1 MTTSDPG
8 QGGTNW
14 QKVAQRHRNMARAVL
29 GSDDRPSSF
38 DLSQQEMFNLSRV
51 GRDKSEKGFWEGVF
65 TDATGDFD
73 PLRPL
78 PFLGTISEAVGSDRL
93 DDAFMRFSEN
103 KASRDD
109 IERISKYLEWS
120 ERESTALSNIGAITG
135 QVGAFMGENAI
146 TMGVLGSVG
155 KVAKIGLDA
164 KRAAL
169 LGRIAE
175 VGIVKGSL
183 NAGRKFGTALKSSA
197 AGRGAA
203 AVLESK
209 VGSALNTVLI
219 KTPAAMAK
227 GMVGADTLT
236 GAAGM
241 LAGKELIAQ
250 TGGVVTGLLTSDDA
264 GYGAGRAMNAAH
276 LRYLQEK
283 YSYDVS
289 QYGLEVVANND
300 LSLLEFMPR
309 ALFEQ
314 YIENWTEQV
323 GGSLTVGIA
332 ALNKAINSQFIEK
345 VILKNAAGEGLE
357 AGARRVFERVASTG
371 YNGVVQENF
380 EEILGATATQLAGE
394 ITGDEEWSN
403 TYKEFW
409 TAQNWLEMSAGI
421 ALGSGV
427 ATRGA
432 AAFQGA
438 MDSWAGGA
446 SGTFRREA
454 ARGRKLREE
463 LAQAAIDAR
472 NNARGTDDDSPQANV
487 WRGTPEEEGTLRKGL
502 LDGYLLNKAEEEL
515 ALRQERGETG
525 LPTAEEMLAN
535 ERTMLEAKYGAEAD
549 AEVDRQIHTINN
561 MEDGARQRHID
572 QLTGATPA
580 EEEAP
585 MQGPALPEEAPMQG
599 PQLPLQGPPAPQA
612 AAEAEVEA
620 EPEAQPDK
628 PRQQFFEGDTRFF
641 DEDAERPGVVS
652 QEAQER
658 DREQYAA
665 EAAAAQRDLGG
676 ETLAYDELDD
686 NQKRLVNIA
695 FRNNKSVTFA
705 TGLDGVAE
713 HDRATGRIRIDAS
726 KAPQYKLDVSP
737 DGTVGELVPLTPEQ
751 SVEANF
757 LHEGFHRLVRKFG
770 RGYTKFVAEQMD
782 KVLPGIRARN
792 QAQYESE
799 HAAWRQRML
808 EQGRE
813 VPELSAEDAYE
824 EGVTRT
830 LESFVGYMGL
840 LTKNNDLQGFQ
851 AILEEQGTGLFRRV
865 VDAIE
870 NGLRAAAFLG
880 PKRQQS
886 VTNLRNAL
894 ADVEALGDL
903 SKLSDEQL
911 VRSAAIVQDFFE
923 AWRGAGDQQLDSD
936 EANLLGWRQDIAS
949 DQQPIS
955 EEPSAELLK
964 ARQLLAKL
972 EAQLSV
978 QESKQK
984 NKLNEKKRKDLV
996 RRVNKARRKVDQL
1009 EKAEA
1014 ESRERTIAER
1024 AQRIQ
1029 ERAGRVDA
1037 VPQQRAE
1044 AERVAAEGRRAE
1056 AERAAAEQQA
1066 ALVASQAE
1074 ELKYIDE
1081 RLPMLRARRQAVAGR
1096 TDARSRKLVQA
1107 YDTEIDALM
1116 QRQFEILQQ
1125 GPTPLPSTEVGPQ
1138 LPVQG
1143 PAQLPATE
1151 IGPQFRP
1158 STEFG
1163 PQLPV
1168 QGPPLPNLPVQ
1179 GPPLPN
1185 LPVQG
1190 PPRPVGMLSNAELDQ
1205 EWASLGRTDNPPRQ
1219 IKLRVLEQMR
1229 GRATQTEVQAEP
1241 EVQAEGTM
1249 PPELL
1254 EGERELGAALA
1265 FARGTALAEDLGFEN
1280 VPWSEIE
1287 QELEDKSLQEELSP
1301 KEQMLLEYG
1310 PMMGPDVFDLWMER
1324 DAKLLEQRDKLRRA
1338 EEQAQT
1344 DPRNDKQHNL
1354 PRFML
1359 GRVGPDGRLQ
1369 FNLHIPAESLSVSA
1383 ERLAAGERSD
1393 VVEGLMS
1400 PVGGYNKSVWWDG
1413 MMKEAV
1419 TAAMQQDQ
1427 GLRVRAQFWQKQAAS
1442 VGKDARKEG
1451 SGKLLEL
1458 SRNIEAL
1465 GKALYRDLGKQARE
1479 AFVQEYADFINKL
1492 NLRGQR
1498 PSRQPGL
1505 TPKEVAES
1513 MLPISDFASTR
1524 EVMRLHDG
1532 APAAA
1537 RRAVDGLVSREKFM
1551 AYSKDAPM
1559 LFDAMQKPE
1568 LLYDIVKEALVAD
1581 ALKATEGLVT
1591 AAATGHAIELF
1602 TKANP
1607 TLISPEMAKLMTR
1620 FYVQRAAANPG
1631 LVPMVGA
1638 SPEGFDIN
1646 KEADRAAA
1654 WQDFLNKQRHRVTN
1668 PDGSTGVL
1676 VHSGRSVFKEGVP
1689 KTNNY
1694 RPFFQA
1700 TLVDPKQINYQLE
1713 GFYYFVKKS
1722 KARADRAAI
1731 NPSTGFEYDGKEAL
1745 GYALV
1750 GGYKRMMDYR
1760 NPADRTELAENTA
1773 YEAMY
1778 RKFSKPGYRKPSD
1791 IPEGM
1796 AKDILQEISSFSD
1809 IISDA
1814 HGVQGP
1820 WANPRL
1826 YKPSDGAQFE
1836 AEFLD
1841 IAGPQ
1846 SPNSWD
1852 RNSGQEIAEWTAV
1865 VLGNP
1870 AAMQTF
1876 NLPHE
1881 LDNEAAGI
1889 DRTFLQADTYDAWKA
1904 WVNAPGA
1911 FQSVDWWLS
1920 PETRTFMRSLAHTA
1934 LDSLN
1939 EQYTPHPDTY
1949 REQDYEWEA
1958 PSNWSKAEHH
1968 NLVKAIE
1975 RSGADAFMATE
1986 DGYEHYSFLNP
1997 QEQLQN
2003 IANTPHGPRDAVQQ
2017 NIARGISVGAATA
2030 PFAAK
2035 PKSKLDM
2042 RAAAPEPVGP
2052 AFTQAIYDPTGRAI
2066 SKTVG
2071 VVSTDD
2077 GGLQYIAELTHEEQ
2091 AHGVFAVETP
2101 EVPLSMRRAAAQHML
2116 HYAMDGG
2123 AEHISVSDPELA
2135 QTIAEL
2141 SGAEVLEDGLIRLDS
2156 RVYERAGEQYNL
2168 GRMKAARNRMEQMTG
2183 RRIWSDNDRQFNLE
2197 RDTTAPASRA
2207 DADARTDYER
2217 VDAMMTTYLAGLDR
2231 NVHYTNLL
2239 SQQHEEALVASL
2251 PEGASEKEKAAHV
2264 KRVGAA
2270 IHLWIDM
2277 KGNDAGMSFDQ
2288 LVAKYRADL
2297 KAKGMTETAENKQML
2312 EDALTLSGP
2321 ALVLAEK
2328 IAQQNLEF
2336 GQRLV
2341 AAGLLKN
2348 AREYYSARLW
2358 FMDAADAEGKD
2369 FTDPSVGAIEPTR
2382 PGGRF
2387 LTGLGGRAKKRV
2399 YNSILDGWAEGRK
2412 LTIDNAIVAQH
2423 KVMRD
2428 GNEAVANAAF
2438 AKVLQASGAIVKVK
2452 AGQRPPEGYVKINS
2466 NSRSFDG
2473 MYALPQHAHEF
2484 GALTTRF
2491 SWEGFGRAGRALRH
2505 IYNFQAR
2512 AKSTLLFTSLF
2523 HHQAFMRS
2531 YFYSVP
2537 NAMDQ
2542 VGDIYPLARASF
2554 QSLYNPQA
2562 ANQTLLKSKAAR
2574 QGWDAIMSFHPDV
2587 DILVANGLTLSMGLS
2602 YSLKAEYDQQWRRT
2616 FVESMAGKVS
2626 PRAGEF
2632 LANKRVASSNFLFG
2646 KMGTAL
2652 KAQAALLEY
2661 RHMLHQNKDAISKGE
2676 ITPNQIAAIVA
2687 EKTNDDFGGLN
2698 LRRGNQII
2706 GGARRP
2712 GAQLLMRTFFL
2723 APDWTES
2730 NFNTMWKAFG
2740 IIPRAEDKEERSAI
2754 GQAQY
2759 EKQRELQSR
2768 AYMTMYA
2775 QAMVRSQAITLAFNA
2790 LMAGLDDEET
2800 LVSLY
2805 GRSLGTA
2812 FEDAAFGVIPKDF
2825 NFLKA
2830 DITLMQEWFD
2840 EMMGAPGSAKHA
2852 GSRVYFN
2859 VLGHFLDP
2867 ANWVSA
2873 AMNRD
2878 LTAPVKGKMG
2888 PFARAIAAL
2897 VTGEDWRGMSYTSP
2911 SEMFV
2916 EDPEALGGWRM
2927 QLSKWEFGSTG
2938 SKLQGLPSMV
2948 IDQVTNNLPIFAQ
2961 SGFRLAVGEDSAFD
2975 FLSDFF
2981 GFHTTR
2987 DYDRPAGGSSARGD
3001 FVMGKL

>member
-65 TDATGDFD
+65 TDATGDID

-250 TGGVVTGLLTSDDA
+250 TGGIVTGLLTSDDA

-283 YSYDVS
+283 YNYDVS

-371 YNGVVQENF
+371 YNGLVQENF

-487 WRGTPEEEGTLRKGL
+487 WRGTPEEEGALRKGL

-612 AAEAEVEA
+612 EAEAEVEA
-620 EPEAQPDK
+620 EPEAQPDE

-964 ARQLLAKL
+964 ARELLAKL

-1179 GPPLPN
+1179 GPPLPD

-1241 EVQAEGTM
+1241 EVQAQGTM

-1254 EGERELGAALA
+1254 EGERELAAALA
-1265 FARGTALAEDLGFEN
+1265 FARGTRLAEDLGFEN

-1301 KEQMLLEYG
+1301 KEQMLLEHG
-1310 PMMGPDVFDLWMER
+1310 PMMGPDVFDFWMER
-1324 DAKLLEQRDKLRRA
+1324 DAELLDQRDKLRRA

-1465 GKALYRDLGKQARE
+1465 GKALYRDVGKQARE

-1551 AYSKDAPM
+1551 AYSKEAPA

-1654 WQDFLNKQRHRVTN
+1654 WQDFLKKQRHRVTN

-1876 NLPHE
+1876 KLPHE

-1949 REQDYEWEA
+1949 RRQDYEWEA

-1968 NLVKAIE
+1968 GLVKAIE

-2264 KRVGAA
+2264 KRMGAA

-2297 KAKGMTETAENKQML
+2297 KAKGMTETAENKRML

-2341 AAGLLKN
+2341 AAGLLKD

-2358 FMDAADAEGKD
+2358 FMDAKDAEGKD

-2491 SWEGFGRAGRALRH
+2491 SWEGFGRAGRALRG

-2587 DILVANGLTLSMGLS
+2587 DALVANGLTLSMGLS
-2602 YSLKAEYDQQWRRT
+2602 YSLKAEYDQEWRRT

-2759 EKQRELQSR
+2759 EKRRELQSR

-2812 FEDAAFGVIPKDF
+2812 FEDAALGVIPKDF